1 MVKDNTATEEQN
13 TEKEEITEFSADQP
27 HPETPPSVLAELG
40 YEEREY
46 QGAEDDA
53 ASEDTWDKLKKRKSA
68 THTLVMPDP
77 EPERPG
83 DELTFTYT
91 KVGLGHSLLVHDIAI
106 VSGVIFN
113 KEHERLNDTMEK
125 AHAEGRLAEFL
136 EVQKNNRYYE
146 NKVMSIG
153 LRKTIKEIDETI
165 DHPTTRRT
173 VFNAVRGGAVPR
185 MSTDPQTDVDAFP
198 VETQEQEPGQEAQEG

>member
-1 MVKDNTATEEQN
+1 M
-13 TEKEEITEFSADQP
+13 
-27 HPETPPSVLAELG
+27 LAELG

-46 QGAEDDA
+46 QGQEDDA

-68 THTLVMPDP
+68 THTLMMPDP
-77 EPERPG
+77 ESPG
-83 DELTFTYT
+83 DELTFIYT

-113 KEHERLNDTMEK
+113 KEHEKLNDTMEK

-153 LRKTIKEIDETI
+153 LGKTIEEIDETI
-165 DHPTTRRT
+165 DHPITRRT

-198 VETQEQEPGQEAQEG
+198 DEVEEQESGQETQTG